1 MTFKQTLCINIILYN
16 LYTDLMYLH
25 YIKQP
30 SHRRHVHVS
39 CWTICTH
46 YVLLSFWTIWKPKP
60 RIILD
65 KSVTYIMYMYWKTR
79 SQTYIVYTH
88 YIGQDN
94 LYTNVK
100 NMLDDGQS
108 IHRRHV
114 HVLFW
119 YNVPVTISRKFFT
132 QTSFNFCRQFCT
144 ERSCVC
150 II

>member
-46 YVLLSFWTIWKPKP
+46 YVLLFFWTIWKQKP
-60 RIILD
+60 ILVLYRTRPSHISCTCIGKLGHKRISCTRIIL
-65 KSVTYIMYMYWKTR
+65 
-79 SQTYIVYTH
+79 
-88 YIGQDN
+88 DN
-94 LYTNVK
+94 LYTNVRD
-100 NMLDDGQS
+100 MHDDGQS

-119 YNVPVTISRKFFT
+119 YNVPVTISRKFCT
-132 QTSFNFCRQFCT
+132 QTSFN
-144 ERSCVC
+144 VVGN
-150 II
+150 